1 MQSTLSAQYFKSSG
15 LASSDA
21 DLFSVSSLVYFFL
34 GTLVDDRPA
43 YELAG
48 AI

>member
-1 MQSTLSAQYFKSSG
+1 MQSTVSAQYFTSSG

-34 GTLVDDRPA
+34 GTLVDVRPA